1 MDLAQILFLAFWAKG
16 GQFFIGTCGGS
27 FFTGTFFGS
36 FSIGTFFGSCM
47 QYDTGCIPDDTG
59 CIPDDTGCIPDDT
72 GYIRDTSGTQPKH
85 NNVQVHGYV
94 KKSSKSGRGLVLTKL
109 ANQ

>member
-1 MDLAQILFLAFWAKG
+1 M
-16 GQFFIGTCGGS
+16 
-27 FFTGTFFGS
+27 FT
-36 FSIGTFFGSCM
+36 IIP
-47 QYDTGCIPDDTG
+47 DHPGCIRDAYRM
-59 CIPDDTGCIPDDT
+59 IPDDT